1 MITGQFLLKKQIC
14 ILISRLFAPELCQHE
29 SEEGPSFRFNRAF
42 ICICLYFEICL
53 RSEEISLASLESA
66 LISVTLSQGQ
76 L

>member
-1 MITGQFLLKKQIC
+1 MITGQFLLKKTN
-14 ILISRLFAPELCQHE
+14 LHFDLPSELCRHE

-53 RSEEISLASLESA
+53 RSEEISLASLESV

>member
-1 MITGQFLLKKQIC
+1 MITGSFFSKKTN
-14 ILISRLFAPELCQHE
+14 LHFDLSSELCQHE
-29 SEEGPSFRFNRAF
+29 SEEGPSFRFNCAF

-53 RSEEISLASLESA
+53 RSEEISLASLESV